1 MSADP
6 FLPPISPAISPLTA
20 ALTCEEDE
28 LLLDGEPSPFGNA
41 CDVIQQQGARGQKL
55 RVKMAGL
62 ESDRAD
68 VVNLF
73 LALIEIIDERR
84 LLPIPTDKIK
94 LHLECVAFHA
104 RLVLS
109 EAGNPTG
116 GHCLTSQDHWS
127 HYTRDVLPVLDQTTV
142 AMAKKLSDVVLEVS
156 GASIARMKDA
166 REELDRMS
174 KWLAEHDI
182 PGLDLRHIA
191 AAAIHTACSNVH
203 IIDSIADI
211 NAVLQGSHP
220 RVDKASKLT
229 FTCAMADFLFI
240 RVNDILGLCSRMGTD
255 PRMQYKF
262 VAF

>member
-6 FLPPISPAISPLTA
+6 FLPPISPALSPLTA

-28 LLLDGEPSPFGNA
+28 LLIDGDDSPFGNA
-41 CDVIQQQGARGQKL
+41 CDVIQQQGALGQKL

-62 ESDRAD
+62 ENDRAD

-84 LLPIPTDKIK
+84 LLSIPAEKFK

-109 EAGNPTG
+109 DPGKPTG
-116 GHCLTSQDHWS
+116 GHCLTSPEHWL
-127 HYTRDVLPVLDQTTV
+127 HYVREVLPFLDQTILD
-142 AMAKKLSDVVLEVS
+142 MAKKLSDVVLEMS
-156 GASIARMKDA
+156 GASAERMKDA
-166 REELDRMS
+166 QEELDRMS
-174 KWLAEHDI
+174 HWLANHLS
-182 PGLDLRHIA
+182 GFDLRHLT
-191 AAAIHTACSNVH
+191 AAAIHNACNNVH
-203 IIDSIADI
+203 IVNSIDSI
-211 NAVLQGSHP
+211 NAVLQGTHP
-220 RVDKASKLT
+220 RVDKAPKLA
-229 FTCAMADFLFI
+229 FTSAMADFLFI
-240 RVNDILGLCSRMGTD
+240 QVNDILDLCSRMGSD